1 MTVLKMMVEL
11 YVTICGFAF
20 ASSCLELYKVA
31 HKKKLQKS
39 KALRRK
45 VLEEKS
51 DEKEKKERRKRR
63 KRKINRQTK
72 NRERLYYSLT
82 RVMQVIMYM

>member
-11 YVTICGFAF
+11 YVTIRGFAF
-20 ASSCLELYKVA
+20 ASSCIELYKVA

-45 VLEEKS
+45 EKS
-51 DEKEKKERRKRR
+51 DGKEKKEREK
-63 KRKINRQTK
+63 KEKEKKDQETDK
-72 NRERLYYSLT
+72 E
-82 RVMQVIMYM
+82 